1 MDKGKATITHK
12 ELKICVVMQ
21 RLVKK
26 QITIQE
32 AAKIL
37 KRSTRQVLRIKVRYL
52 EEGDIGVI
60 HKNRGRK
67 PPHSLDDELKKMVIH
82 HYQSSAYKGNN
93 DYHFTELLKE
103 REGISLS
110 RSSVRKILRSSGI
123 PATRKRRSS
132 KMDCP

>member
-1 MDKGKATITHK
+1 MDKERATITRK
-12 ELKICVVMQ
+12 ELKKCIVMQ
-21 RLVKK
+21 RLVQQ

-32 AAKIL
+32 AAELL
-37 KRSTRQVLRIKVRYL
+37 KRSTRQVLRIKARYL

-67 PPHSLDDELKKMVIH
+67 PAHALDDKLKKTVIH
-82 HYQSSAYKGNN
+82 HYQSSVYAGSN

-103 REGISLS
+103 REEISIS

-132 KMDCP
+132 KIDCP